1 MSAPSDPENRSA
13 PAWLHD
19 GRSALRHDVR
29 VAIEGDALAID
40 GFDAV
45 PLASLRRLDGAGL
58 LYGHKDL
65 PGWRLGFDVEPPSA
79 ILWRLPAAARY
90 GGLIDRI
97 GLWRAALVLLALSA
111 AVLVAAIQGFGL
123 LARAIPYSWEQKLGD
138 AISGDFG
145 DRACRARAGQA
156 ALDGLS
162 RRLSP
167 SSRPMRVAV
176 VNIPVVNAVALP
188 GGRIL
193 IFRGLIDEAR
203 SPDEVAGVLA
213 HEIGHVEHRHVLVAL
228 LRRFGIGLLI
238 GSGGTAA
245 DYGQALID
253 SRYSRAAEAQAD
265 DYSID
270 HMRAAGISTAATA
283 KLFERLGREEA
294 GTPAVFAYLASH
306 PPSAER
312 RKRFDAAARGVA
324 ATRPALD
331 AAQWAAVRAICGPG
345 RPKGDFPLR
354 F

>member
-1 MSAPSDPENRSA
+1 MSAPSEPDDRHA

-19 GRSALRHDVR
+19 GRSALRHEVS
-29 VAIEGDALAID
+29 VAIDGDGLAID
-40 GFDAV
+40 GFPPV
-45 PLASLRRLDGAGL
+45 PFSALNRLDARGL
-58 LYGHKDL
+58 VYEHKDIA
-65 PGWRLGFDVEPPSA
+65 GWRLGFNREPPA
-79 ILWRLPAAARY
+79 PILSRLPAPARY

-97 GLWRAALVLLALSA
+97 GLWRGAVILLVLSALA
-111 AVLVAAIQGFGL
+111 LVAAIQGFDL

-145 DRACRARAGQA
+145 EQACHAPAGQK
-156 ALDGLS
+156 ALDGLA

-167 SSRPMRVAV
+167 ASRPIRVGV
-176 VNIPVVNAVALP
+176 VDIPVVNAVALP

-193 IFRGLIDEAR
+193 IFRGLIDEAQ

-253 SRYSRAAEAQAD
+253 SRYSRAAESEAD
-265 DYSID
+265 DYSIAQL
-270 HMRAAGISTAATA
+270 RAAHISPAATA
-283 KLFERLGREEA
+283 ALFKRLGKDEA
-294 GTPAVFAYLASH
+294 GLPAVFAYVASH

-312 RKRFDAAARGVA
+312 RRRFDSATKGMIG
-324 ATRPALD
+324 TRPALD
-331 AAQWAAVRAICGPG
+331 PGQWAAVRAMCGKAKP
-345 RPKGDFPLR
+345 
-354 F
+354 